1 VVGQLVATDRL
12 HPDRQ
17 RLLSAIGLPRIV
29 HRQQYFLQNVF
40 QLARLRQA
48 ATQKTAQMA
57 AELVEE
63 CPVGPRIAIE
73 PAQQQ
78 RAQLAL
84 AGLECLLRGSS
95 LHRLLWLQVEPRN
108 VRRPSARVTV
118 GTSRGNLKI
127 IFRWL

>member
-1 VVGQLVATDRL
+1 
-12 HPDRQ
+12 
-17 RLLSAIGLPRIV
+17 V
-29 HRQQYFLQNVF
+29 HRQQYLLQNVL

-63 CPVGPRIAIE
+63 CPVGPRITIE

-84 AGLECLLRGSS
+84 AGLECFLEVVRS
-95 LHRLLWLQVEPRN
+95 LGCSGYRWNREMSAA
-108 VRRPSARVTV
+108 RRP
-118 GTSRGNLKI
+118 GSR
-127 IFRWL
+127 